1 MTFPFALYSWCRF
14 KPYILVTH
22 TYRHPNTQAR
32 PEFKR
37 ILLDLV
43 DREDL
48 VLKVPKK
55 DSASHKLAGLV
66 GGPLEAG
73 ANMYTDLQWKYSTY
87 N

>member
-1 MTFPFALYSWCRF
+1 MYRSHFSLHIHA
-14 KPYILVTH
+14 H
-22 TYRHPNTQAR
+22 RHPNTQVR

-55 DSASHKLAGLV
+55 DSQTHKLAGLV

-73 ANMYTDLQWKYSTY
+73 ANMYTDLQWKYSNY